1 MSFKI
6 LQNRIA
12 SKWFVPFI
20 QAKHTHTE
28 YNIEKALFHTNCKC
42 VWFASIK
49 SWLFPCSCA
58 EPLAPLAKMPLIRKL
73 TSLVAI
79 CPLGFLSTKVGR
91 GKAWP
96 LGLQMS
102 LEKKKKWKS
111 SYWKLQYCFA
121 ILLSRRTTGRSGLNC
136 EVTSF
141 KTEKNVEITF
151 GYSVRVSVWIREHR
165 YNYRLKYTLLIPLM
179 PMDLEGHVPF

>member
-1 MSFKI
+1 MKINILAAKVSLKI

-28 YNIEKALFHTNCKC
+28 HNIEKALFHTNCKC

-79 CPLGFLSTKVGR
+79 CPLGFLPTRVGR

-96 LGLQMS
+96 SGLQMS
-102 LEKKKKWKS
+102 LEKEKKKK
-111 SYWKLQYCFA
+111 KEVVTLETQYYFA
-121 ILLSRRTTGRSGLNC
+121 VLFSRRTPGRNCLNF
-136 EVTSF
+136 EATSF
-141 KTEKNVEITF
+141 KMEKIAFE
-151 GYSVRVSVWIREHR
+151 YVSLWISE
-165 YNYRLKYTLLIPLM
+165 Y
-179 PMDLEGHVPF
+179 